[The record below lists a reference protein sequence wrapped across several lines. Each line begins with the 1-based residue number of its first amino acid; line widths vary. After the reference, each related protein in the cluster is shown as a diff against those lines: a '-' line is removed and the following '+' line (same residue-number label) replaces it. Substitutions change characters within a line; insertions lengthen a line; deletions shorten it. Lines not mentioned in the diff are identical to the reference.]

1 MALTTKDVITQ
12 DFVRETVEEVVEDNL
27 VYRRAFREIDASG
40 IQSNSYTFYIDD
52 DNMGRPK
59 IVGEGEEP
67 PRHQSSVSEESVQFD
82 KFMGEVELTM
92 EAMEDGLI
100 EMKAREVE
108 DLARAMAEELNE
120 KAYEILSAEAQTSTE
135 DGSSI
140 GDQDGTLSF
149 SDIVQGMKA
158 LREDN
163 YTPDLLIVDVDGYTD
178 LLTDSNF
185 NRATE
190 QGDEVVRSGEVG
202 RIAGMPVVI
211 DNTQA
216 ISGDDGAGNVVG
228 HGAFAVDSTRFG
240 YELTR
245 TPMSTM
251 EYEEERRQSDVIQ
264 AFTRKAWTAIF
275 PEAAAV
281 IDG

>member
-12 DFVRETVEEVVEDNL
+12 DFVRETVEEIVEENL
-27 VYRRAFREIDASG
+27 VWRRVFREIGAENID
-40 IQSNSYTFYIDD
+40 SNSYTFYIEN
-52 DNMGRPK
+52 DNMGRPQ

-67 PRHQSSVSEESVQFD
+67 PRHQSDVTEKTVQFD
-82 KFMGEVELTM
+82 KYMGEVSITM

-108 DLARAMAEELNE
+108 DLARAMAERLNE
-120 KAYEILSAEAQTSTE
+120 EAYNQLSGNWQTTDNDSNT
-135 DGSSI
+135 I
-140 GDQDGTLSF
+140 GDGNGTLSF
-149 SDIVQGMKA
+149 SDIVEGMKA
-158 LREDN
+158 LREDD

-190 QGDEVVRSGEVG
+190 SGDEVVRSGEVG
-202 RIAGMPVVI
+202 RVAGMPVVI
-211 DNTQA
+211 DNTQD
-216 ISGDDGAGNVVG
+216 ISGG
-228 HGAFAVDSTRFG
+228 HGAVAVDSTRYG

-245 TPMSTM
+245 TSMSTM
-251 EYEEERRQSDVIQ
+251 EYEEPSRQTDVIQ
-264 AFTRKAWTAIF
+264 AFTRKAWTTIF
-275 PEAAAV
+275 SEAAAV